1 MDEDELSSAEERGCT
16 LSNVIT
22 VENINCSSDP
32 LLSPKQTIAWLT
44 PYHRQLQRMR
54 VQNTI
59 ASCRCP
65 PSNLGFDFSKSSNSL
80 QINSTGVAVFQNL

>member
-22 VENINCSSDP
+22 IENINCSSDP

-44 PYHRQLQRMR
+44 RYHRQLQRRR

-65 PSNLGFDFSKSSNSL
+65 PSNLGFDFSKSRNSL